1 MIPRRM
7 TAEDADLP
15 AVLALIRESFAYM
28 DGRIDPPSSMHRLTL
43 DDVARHCQAGEVW
56 AIGAPVQACLF
67 LIPKGDAL
75 YLGKLAVAAS
85 ARKLGLAR
93 ALVALAETRARA
105 LGLPQLE
112 LQVRVELVEN
122 LAAFQRMGFVQV
134 AATAHPGFDRPTS
147 RTLRRAVHRGAEGT
161 GAGWAAGG

>member
-15 AVLALIRESFAYM
+15 EILALIRESFAYM
-28 DGRIDPPSSMHRLTL
+28 DARIDPPSSMHRLTL
-43 DDVARHCQAGEVW
+43 DDVAQHCRAGEVW

-67 LIPKGDAL
+67 LTPKGDAL
-75 YLGKLAVAAS
+75 YLGKLAVAAA

-93 ALVALAETRARA
+93 ILVAQAETRARA

-112 LQVRVELVEN
+112 LQVRVELTEN

-147 RTLRRAVHRGAEGT
+147 LTLRRAVPRGSEAAAP
-161 GAGWAAGG
+161 GAGAAG